1 MDKTI
6 YITKFDEERL
16 RKLIKD
22 AQSTEYRETGYIR
35 DLQHELDRA
44 IVVSPREIPADVI
57 TMNSTVELVDAVS
70 GDSMVFTL
78 VFPQDADMLQD
89 KISILAPIG
98 TVALGYRVGDTFEWQ
113 VPDGVRRWMVKSI
126 LYQPESSGD
135 YHL

>member
-22 AQSTEYRETGYIR
+22 AQSTEYRESGYIR

-44 IVVSPREIPADVI
+44 IVVSPGEIPADVI

-113 VPDGVRRWMVKSI
+113 VPDGVRRWMVKRI